1 MSIWVIVLTAFALAM
16 DAFAV
21 SIASGITIH
30 NLKLKHALTI
40 AVWFGLFQAVM
51 PLLGWILGSQVSK
64 YVEACDHWL
73 AFGLLGFI
81 GAKMIYE
88 AFKIEE
94 VEEKT
99 NPLELYVLFMLS
111 VATSIDAFAVG
122 LSLAMLC
129 VSIVLP
135 VIVIGVITFF
145 MSLAGVYIGDKSG
158 HFFEKKIEVAAGIVL
173 IAIGLKLL
181 IQGLMQ

>member
-1 MSIWVIVLTAFALAM
+1 MSIVEIVITAFALAM

-30 NLKLKHALTI
+30 NLRLKHAVTI

-51 PLLGWILGSQVSK
+51 PLLGWMLGGQVVK
-64 YVEACDHWL
+64 YIQGCDHWL
-73 AFGLLGFI
+73 AFGLLTFI

-94 VEEKT
+94 VEKKT
-99 NPLELYVLFMLS
+99 NPLDLYVLFILS

-122 LSLAMLC
+122 LSLAVLC
-129 VSIVLP
+129 VSILLP

-158 HFFEKKIEVAAGIVL
+158 HFFEKKIEIVAGIVL
-173 IAIGLKLL
+173 IAIGLKILL
-181 IQGLMQ
+181 QDLLG